1 MKDIKTMIKETTL
14 EETKG
19 LSPNHRALFE
29 QKLNSAMAT
38 KKITAP
44 LEGRC
49 NSCALFRFW
58 CCKYI
63 YTQITRASKNL
74 LF

>member
-1 MKDIKTMIKETTL
+1 MKDVKTMIKETTL

-29 QKLNSAMAT
+29 QKLNSAMAP

-44 LEGRC
+44 FGRSLQWLC
-49 NSCALFRFW
+49 FFLALV
-58 CCKYI
+58 
-63 YTQITRASKNL
+63 L
-74 LF
+74 